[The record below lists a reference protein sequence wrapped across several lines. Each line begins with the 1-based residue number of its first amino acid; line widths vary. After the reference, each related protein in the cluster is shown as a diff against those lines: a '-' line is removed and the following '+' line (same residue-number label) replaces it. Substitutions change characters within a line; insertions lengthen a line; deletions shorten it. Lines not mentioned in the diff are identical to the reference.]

1 MPQSPNSPQS
11 ITSRPEVPVTGRQVF
26 SQPQGRPVDTYA
38 APQQDATLHGLL
50 TGLQTFNPALQEYV
64 NLENQKDATQAFKAG
79 TAQGQL
85 SDSGLIDAQTGG
97 IKVPPPSADSR
108 VDPAFND
115 TFAQGYRNAVGLKI
129 GNQVQTDILS
139 AYQEAKN
146 QDGFDPEKF
155 LHEQVAQHTAGLTDP
170 AIVDQVSKSV
180 ATTADSVRKDFA
192 QVQFQRLKETAFGNF
207 SAVADGVLDPTKSLQ
222 QMWDGVQQTLEPM
235 RGQMGMMTRPEMADM
250 LLDKINNLSSQAGG
264 RPELFDLF
272 TQFKDPHTG
281 LTLQQMNPKI
291 QSEATRLQHRAL
303 EEQNQRIEQAQQT
316 DFFKRTVADEEAASQ
331 GKQPDINDFVNRIG
345 PLNQF
350 KSASAAL
357 SEYRRIQSIAD
368 GALQTRQ
375 AMNAVGTGTAWA
387 LDKKDAQAALD
398 AIQQPAVQAL
408 IGAASSM
415 QPGDLSQHPAVQQAL
430 SAIIHSTAQSGRSD
444 LANTKLKGLIDG
456 TVNAV
461 TSQGGEPSTQFGI
474 AAALYNGLPDQI
486 RSLYFDEKATTVFD
500 IYRRDRMSGIPAA
513 DAVQNAYR
521 AISPEAM
528 KAAKEIISNPQWMQH
543 VAGTVADLTTSR
555 MQHWPVVG
563 WVASAAGYGAAVN
576 EQTVNTWAQLEL
588 QRYYQRNPNATQDQA
603 DRYITGRVRANFVYD
618 QTNRINVQVPDG
630 QASEAAKDAIESY
643 LMKARVKYGVPDHLG
658 IVSRAVGGIAS
669 SLTGTPPDPQK
680 SVGLVFDRDGN
691 YQLREFVDGNPV
703 HTLETVTFR
712 QIMEQAAGQK
722 LLSDSEKAAM
732 ASLYTKLVKDRTA
745 TTQDLVD
752 NAEVIAKASSLSQ
765 INDLMRARIDEV
777 RNGAFEAGIKNLVQF
792 PTMPTSFAG
801 LSGSRLTGQGS
812 KLQVN
817 QAGSFLG
824 SGNFSAALTAMGE
837 GLVLKATPDPNPKA
851 GNNIGY
857 GYNLNANA
865 GTIGEDFRRAGIP
878 ATSID
883 GIKNGSVQITP
894 EQAARLLEVTLPRYE
909 ARAKQAVDAVDPKLW
924 SALSMPQKATLTDVS
939 YQVGDVGQFHKAL
952 GALAR
957 KDVAGFQDALKV
969 TYLDKDGNR
978 REDVRRNNLRALMVS
993 GPIAFYNGIKEAARS
1008 SR

>member
-1 MPQSPNSPQS
+1 MPPNTQQ
-11 ITSRPEVPVTGRQVF
+11 ITQRGQGDPGQRQVTF
-26 SQPQGRPVDTYA
+26 QPQERPVDTYQ
-38 APQQDATLHGLL
+38 APAQDPTLAGLID
-50 TGLQTFNPALQEYV
+50 GLKVFNPALDHYV

-85 SDSGLIDAQTGG
+85 SDAGLIDAQTGG

-139 AYQEAKN
+139 AYQEHKN

-180 ATTADSVRKDFA
+180 ATTADSVRKDYA

-222 QMWDGVQQTLEPM
+222 QMWDGVQQALEPM

-350 KSASAAL
+350 KSAGAAL
-357 SEYRRIQSIAD
+357 GEYRRLQGLADAAQQNVQAVQS
-368 GALQTRQ
+368 
-375 AMNAVGTGTAWA
+375 VGSGTAWA

-398 AIQQPAVQAL
+398 TVQQPDVGVLMQV
-408 IGAASSM
+408 ASGKVA
-415 QPGDLSQHPAVQQAL
+415 GDPSQLPQVQQAIK
-430 SAIIHSTAQSGRSD
+430 SIVDITGRSGRSD
-444 LANTKLKGLIDG
+444 IANSKLKALIDG
-456 TVNAV
+456 TTNAV
-461 TSQGGEPSTQFGI
+461 PPKDGAPSSQFKL
-474 AAALYNGLPDQI
+474 AAALYAGMPDQI
-486 RSLYFDEKATTVFD
+486 RSLYFDEKASNVFGSYVQQRSSGVDDSQAYHSSYQTV
-500 IYRRDRMSGIPAA
+500 
-513 DAVQNAYR
+513 
-521 AISPEAM
+521 SPEAQKM
-528 KAAKEIISNPQWMQH
+528 AKEITSDPQWKTK
-543 VAGTVADLTTSR
+543 VAKEVSGLTTSWYQR
-555 MQHWPVVG
+555 IPVAG
-563 WVASAAGYGAAVN
+563 RLFGGSPQNEEATSA
-576 EQTVNTWAQLEL
+576 WARLEL
-588 QRYYQRNPNATQDQA
+588 EKYYTRNPTASSEQA
-603 DRYITGRVRANFVYD
+603 KTWIQQQVQSNFVYD
-618 QTNRINVQVPDG
+618 PINKVDLQVPPN
-630 QASEAAKDAIESY
+630 QANDQTQEAVKNY
-643 LMKARVKYGVPDHLG
+643 LEKARQQYGEDVSPGLIYGKDGKYTLAAFING
-658 IVSRAVGGIAS
+658 A
-669 SLTGTPPDPQK
+669 
-680 SVGLVFDRDGN
+680 
-691 YQLREFVDGNPV
+691 PV
-703 HTLETVTFR
+703 HKLADVTFG
-712 QIMEQAAGQK
+712 QIMQETASTK
-722 LLSDSEKAAM
+722 LLSADERSAM
-732 ASLYTKLVKDRTA
+732 AALKQKLGNG
-745 TTQDLVD
+745 TTTSQDLID
-752 NAEVIAKASSLSQ
+752 NSELLAKATNLKQLSDVTQGQ
-765 INDLMRARIDEV
+765 IEKV
-777 RNGAFEAGIKNLVQF
+777 REGAFNGALNNVFNF
-792 PTMPTSFAG
+792 PTAPASFAG
-801 LSGSRLTGQGS
+801 LAGSRLTGQGS

-894 EQAARLLEVTLPRYE
+894 EQAARLLEVTLPRYTE
-909 ARAKQAVDAVDPKLW
+909 RAKQAVESVNPGLW
-924 SALSMPQKATLTDVS
+924 MMINQAQRAALTDVA
-939 YQVGDVGQFHKAL
+939 YQVGDVGQFHKAI

-957 KDVAGFQDALKV
+957 KDIAGFNDALKV

-978 REDVRRNNLRALMVS
+978 REDIRRNNLRSLMIN
-993 GPIAFYNGIKEAARS
+993 GPVAFLQGIKEAARTS
-1008 SR
+1008 N

>member
-1 MPQSPNSPQS
+1 MPPNTSQQ
-11 ITSRPEVPVTGRQVF
+11 ITQRGQGDPGQRQVSF
-26 SQPQGRPVDTYA
+26 QPQERPVDTYQ
-38 APQQDATLHGLL
+38 APAQDATLNGLID
-50 TGLQTFNPALQEYV
+50 GLRAFNPALDHYV

-79 TAQGQL
+79 TSAGQL
-85 SDSGLIDAQTGG
+85 SDAGLIDAQTGG

-108 VDPAFND
+108 VDPAFTD

-139 AYQEAKN
+139 AYQEHKN

-291 QSEATRLQHRAL
+291 QSEVTRLQHRAL

-350 KSASAAL
+350 KSAGAAL
-357 SEYRRIQSIAD
+357 AEYRRLQSMAD
-368 GALQTRQ
+368 AAQQNVQ
-375 AMNAVGTGTAWA
+375 AVQSVGTGTAWA

-398 AIQQPAVQAL
+398 TVQQPDVNTLMQV
-408 IGAASSM
+408 ASGKVG
-415 QPGDLSQHPAVQQAL
+415 GDPSQIPQVQQAIK
-430 SAIIHSTAQSGRSD
+430 SIVDITGRSGRSD
-444 LANTKLKGLIDG
+444 IANSKLKALIDG

-461 TSQGGEPSTQFGI
+461 PPKDGAPSSQFKL
-474 AAALYNGLPDQI
+474 AAALYAGMPDQI
-486 RSLYFDEKATTVFD
+486 RSLYFDEKASNVFGSYVQQRSSGVDDSQAYHSSYQTV
-500 IYRRDRMSGIPAA
+500 
-513 DAVQNAYR
+513 
-521 AISPEAM
+521 SPEAQKM
-528 KAAKEIISNPQWMQH
+528 AKEITSDPQWKTK
-543 VAGTVADLTTSR
+543 VAKEVSGLTTSWYQR
-555 MQHWPVVG
+555 IPVIG
-563 WVASAAGYGAAVN
+563 RIFGGSPENEEATSA
-576 EQTVNTWAQLEL
+576 WARLEL
-588 QRYYQRNPNATQDQA
+588 EKYYMRNPTASSDQA
-603 DRYITGRVRANFVYD
+603 KTWIQQQVQTNFVYD
-618 QTNRINVQVPDG
+618 PINKVDLQVPPN
-630 QASEAAKDAIESY
+630 QANDQTQEAIKNY
-643 LMKARVKYGVPDHLG
+643 LEKARSQYGEDVSPGLIYGKDGKYTLAAFING
-658 IVSRAVGGIAS
+658 A
-669 SLTGTPPDPQK
+669 
-680 SVGLVFDRDGN
+680 
-691 YQLREFVDGNPV
+691 PV
-703 HTLETVTFR
+703 HKLADVTFG
-712 QIMEQAAGQK
+712 QIMQETASTK
-722 LLSDSEKAAM
+722 LLSTDERAAM
-732 ASLYTKLVKDRTA
+732 STLKQKLGNGTA
-745 TTQDLVD
+745 TSQDLID
-752 NAEVIAKASSLSQ
+752 NAALLAKATNLKQ
-765 INDLMRARIDEV
+765 ISDVTQGQIEKV
-777 RNGAFEAGIKNLVQF
+777 RGDAFSGALNNVFNF

-812 KLQVN
+812 KIQVN

-824 SGNFSAALTAMGE
+824 GGNFSAALTAMGE

-865 GTIGEDFRRAGIP
+865 GTIAEDFRRAGIP

-894 EQAARLLEVTLPRYE
+894 EQAARLLEVTLPRYTE
-909 ARAKQAVDAVDPKLW
+909 RAKQAVEAVNPGLW
-924 SALSMPQKATLTDVS
+924 MMINQAQKAALTDVA
-939 YQVGDVGQFHKAL
+939 YQVGDVGQFHKAI

-957 KDVAGFQDALKV
+957 KDIAGFNDALKV

-978 REDVRRNNLRALMVS
+978 REDVRRNNLRSLMIN
-993 GPIAFYNGIKEAARS
+993 GPVAFLQGIKEAARTS
-1008 SR
+1008 N

>member
-1 MPQSPNSPQS
+1 MPPNTSQQ
-11 ITSRPEVPVTGRQVF
+11 ITQRGQGDPGQRQVTF
-26 SQPQGRPVDTYA
+26 QPQERPVDTYQ
-38 APQQDATLHGLL
+38 APAQDAALAGLL
-50 TGLQTFNPALQEYV
+50 DGLKAFNPALDHYV

-79 TAQGQL
+79 TSAGQL
-85 SDSGLIDAQTGG
+85 SDAGLIDAQTGG

-108 VDPAFND
+108 VDPAFTD

-139 AYQEAKN
+139 AYQEHKN

-350 KSASAAL
+350 KSAGAAL
-357 SEYRRIQSIAD
+357 SEYRRLQSMAD
-368 GALQTRQ
+368 AAQQNVQ
-375 AMNAVGTGTAWA
+375 AVQSVGTGTAWA

-398 AIQQPAVQAL
+398 TVQQPDVNTLMQV
-408 IGAASSM
+408 ASGKVG
-415 QPGDLSQHPAVQQAL
+415 GDPSQIPQVQQAIK
-430 SAIIHSTAQSGRSD
+430 SIVDITGRSGRSD
-444 LANTKLKGLIDG
+444 IANSKLKALIDG

-461 TSQGGEPSTQFGI
+461 PPKDGAPSSQFKL
-474 AAALYNGLPDQI
+474 AAALYAGMPDQI
-486 RSLYFDEKATTVFD
+486 RSLYFDEKASNVFGSYVQQRSSGVDDSQAYHSSYQTV
-500 IYRRDRMSGIPAA
+500 
-513 DAVQNAYR
+513 
-521 AISPEAM
+521 SPEAQKM
-528 KAAKEIISNPQWMQH
+528 AKEITSDPQWKTK
-543 VAGTVADLTTSR
+543 VAKEVSGLTTSWYQR
-555 MQHWPVVG
+555 IPVIG
-563 WVASAAGYGAAVN
+563 RIFGGSPENEEATSA
-576 EQTVNTWAQLEL
+576 WARLEL
-588 QRYYQRNPNATQDQA
+588 EKYYMRNPTASSDQA
-603 DRYITGRVRANFVYD
+603 KTWIQQQVQTNFVYD
-618 QTNRINVQVPDG
+618 PINKVDLQVPPN
-630 QASEAAKDAIESY
+630 QANDQTQEAIKNY
-643 LMKARVKYGVPDHLG
+643 LEKARSQYGEDVSPGLIYGKDGKYTLAAFING
-658 IVSRAVGGIAS
+658 A
-669 SLTGTPPDPQK
+669 
-680 SVGLVFDRDGN
+680 
-691 YQLREFVDGNPV
+691 PV
-703 HTLETVTFR
+703 HKLADVTFS
-712 QIMEQAAGQK
+712 QLMQETASTK
-722 LLSDSEKAAM
+722 LLSTDERAAM
-732 ASLYTKLVKDRTA
+732 SALKQKLGNGTA
-745 TTQDLVD
+745 TSQDLID
-752 NAEVIAKASSLSQ
+752 SAELLAKATNLKQ
-765 INDLMRARIDEV
+765 ISDVTRGQIEKV
-777 RNGAFEAGIKNLVQF
+777 RGDAFSGALNNVFNF

-878 ATSID
+878 TTSID

-894 EQAARLLEVTLPRYE
+894 EQAARLLEVTLPRYAE
-909 ARAKQAVDAVDPKLW
+909 RAKQAVEAVNPGLW
-924 SALSMPQKATLTDVS
+924 MMINQAQKAALTDVA
-939 YQVGDVGQFHKAL
+939 YQVGDVGQFHRAI

-957 KDVAGFQDALKV
+957 KDIAGFNDALKV

-978 REDVRRNNLRALMVS
+978 REDVRRNNLRSLMIN
-993 GPIAFYNGIKEAARS
+993 GPVAFLQGIKEAARTS
-1008 SR
+1008 N

>member
-11 ITSRPEVPVTGRQVF
+11 ITSRPEVSVTGRQVF
-26 SQPQGRPVDTYA
+26 SQPQERPVDTYQ
-38 APQQDATLHGLL
+38 APAQDATLNGLID
-50 TGLQTFNPALQEYV
+50 GLKAFNPALEHYV

-79 TAQGQL
+79 TAVGQL
-85 SDSGLIDAQTGG
+85 SDAGLIDAQTGG
-97 IKVPPPSADSR
+97 IKVPPPSADYR
-108 VDPAFND
+108 VDRAFTD

-139 AYQEAKN
+139 AYQQSKN

-155 LHEQVAQHTAGLTDP
+155 LHEQVARHTAGLTDP

-180 ATTADSVRKDFA
+180 ATTADSVRKDYA

-357 SEYRRIQSIAD
+357 GEYRRLQGLAD
-368 GALQTRQ
+368 GALQNRQ
-375 AMNAVGTGTAWA
+375 AMYAVSTGTAWA
-387 LDKKDAQAALD
+387 LDKKDAQAAMD
-398 AIQQPAVQAL
+398 ALQEPAVQAL
-408 IGAASSM
+408 TGAGSSM
-415 QPGDLSQHPAVQQAL
+415 QAGDFSHHPVVQQAL
-430 SAIIHSTAQSGRSD
+430 SAIIHSTSQSGRSD
-444 LANTKLKGLIDG
+444 LANSKLKGLIDG
-456 TVNAV
+456 TVNAEPPR
-461 TSQGGEPSTQFGI
+461 GGEPSAQFNI
-474 AAALYNGLPDQI
+474 AAALYGGLPDQI
-486 RSLYFDEKATTVFD
+486 RSLYFDEKAATVFD
-500 IYRRDRMSGIPAA
+500 SYQRDRMSRISPA
-513 DAVQNAYR
+513 DAMQNAYR
-521 AISPEAM
+521 AISPEAI
-528 KAAKEIISNPQWMQH
+528 KAAKEITSDQQWKQRVASTVSN
-543 VAGTVADLTTSR
+543 LTTSR
-555 MQHWPVVG
+555 LQHWPIVG
-563 WVASAAGYGAAVN
+563 WIASAAGYGAAVN
-576 EQTVNTWAQLEL
+576 EQAVDTWAQLEL

-603 DRYITGRVRANFVYD
+603 DQYITGRVRSNFVYD

-630 QASEAAKDAIESY
+630 QASDAAKDAINSY
-643 LMKARVKYGVPDHLG
+643 LEAARKRYNVPDEQG
-658 IVSRAVGGIAS
+658 VVSRTV
-669 SLTGTPPDPQK
+669 TGLMGLPPDDHT
-680 SVGLVFDRDGN
+680 SVGLIYSKDSN
-691 YQLREFVDGNPV
+691 YQLAWFVNGAPI
-703 HTLETVTFR
+703 HKLEDVTFG
-712 QIMEQAAGQK
+712 QIMAQAASQK
-722 LLSDSEKAAM
+722 LLSIDERAAM
-732 ASLYTKLVKDRTA
+732 SALKQKLGNGTA

-752 NAEVIAKASSLSQ
+752 HAEVLAKAMNLKQ
-765 INDLMRARIDEV
+765 ISDVTRAQIDKV
-777 RNGAFEAGIKNLVQF
+777 RDGAFEAGVKNLVQF
-792 PTMPTSFAG
+792 PTAPASFAG
-801 LSGSRLTGQGS
+801 LAGSRLTGQGS
-812 KLQVN
+812 KLQVD
-817 QAGSFLG
+817 QAGSFMASG
-824 SGNFSAALTAMGE
+824 SFSAALTAMGE

-865 GTIGEDFRRAGIP
+865 GTIAEDFRRAGIP

-883 GIKNGSVQITP
+883 GIKAGTVQITP
-894 EQAARLLEVTLPRYE
+894 EQAARLLEVSLPRYE
-909 ARAKQAVDAVDPKLW
+909 ARAKQAVDAVDPNLW
-924 SALSMPQKATLTDVS
+924 SALSMPQKAALTDVS

>member
-1 MPQSPNSPQS
+1 MPQSPNSPLS

-26 SQPQGRPVDTYA
+26 SQPQERPVDTYA
-38 APQQDATLHGLL
+38 APQQDSTLHGLL

-79 TAQGQL
+79 TSAGQL
-85 SDSGLIDAQTGG
+85 SDAGLIDAQTGG

-139 AYQEAKN
+139 AYQEHKN

-180 ATTADSVRKDFA
+180 ATTADSVRKDYA

-207 SAVADGVLDPTKSLQ
+207 SAVADGVLDPTKNPQ

-357 SEYRRIQSIAD
+357 GEYRRLQNMAD
-368 GALQTRQ
+368 SALQNRQ
-375 AMNAVGTGTAWA
+375 AMYAVSTGTAWA

-398 AIQQPAVQAL
+398 ALQEPAVQAL
-408 IGAASSM
+408 TGAASSM
-415 QPGDLSQHPAVQQAL
+415 QAGDFSHHPVVQQAL
-430 SAIIHSTAQSGRSD
+430 SAIIHSTSQSGRSD
-444 LANTKLKGLIDG
+444 LANSKLKGLIDG
-456 TVNAV
+456 TVNAEPPR
-461 TSQGGEPSTQFGI
+461 GGEPSAQFNI
-474 AAALYNGLPDQI
+474 AAALYGGLPDQI
-486 RSLYFDEKATTVFD
+486 RSLYFDEKAATVFD
-500 IYRRDRMSGIPAA
+500 SYYRDRSTGISPA
-513 DAVQNAYR
+513 DAMQSAYR
-521 AISPEAM
+521 AISPEAI
-528 KAAKEIISNPQWMQH
+528 KAAREITGDPQWKQR
-543 VAGTVADLTTSR
+543 VASTVSNLTTSR
-555 MQHWPVVG
+555 LQHWPIVG
-563 WVASAAGYGAAVN
+563 WIASAAGYGAAVN
-576 EQTVNTWAQLEL
+576 EQAVDTWAQLEL

-603 DRYITGRVRANFVYD
+603 DQYITGRVRSNFVYD

-630 QASEAAKDAIESY
+630 QASDASKDAINSY
-643 LMKARVKYGVPDHLG
+643 LEAARKKYGVPDEQGFVSRKVTGLLG
-658 IVSRAVGGIAS
+658 I
-669 SLTGTPPDPQK
+669 PPDAYQ
-680 SVGLVFDRDGN
+680 SVGLIYSKDGN
-691 YQLREFVDGNPV
+691 YQLAAFTNGAPV
-703 HTLETVTFR
+703 HKLEDVTFG
-712 QIMEQAAGQK
+712 QIMAQAASQK
-722 LLSDSEKAAM
+722 LLTNDERAAM
-732 ASLYTKLVKDRTA
+732 STLYTKLVRDRTA

-752 NAEVIAKASSLSQ
+752 NAEVLAKATNLKQ
-765 INDLMRARIDEV
+765 INDLMRERISAV
-777 RNGAFEAGIKNLVQF
+777 REGAFEAGIKNLVQF
-792 PTMPTSFAG
+792 PTSPASFAG
-801 LSGSRLTGQGS
+801 LAGSRLTGQGS
-812 KLQVN
+812 KIQVD
-817 QAGSFLG
+817 QASSFMASGSL
-824 SGNFSAALTAMGE
+824 SAALTAMGE
-837 GLVLKATPDPNPKA
+837 GLVLKATPDPNPRA

-865 GTIGEDFRRAGIP
+865 GTIADDFRRANIP
-878 ATSID
+878 ATSIE
-883 GIKNGSVQITP
+883 GIKAGTVQITP
-894 EQAARLLEVTLPRYE
+894 EQAARLLEVSLPRYE
-909 ARAKQAVDAVDPKLW
+909 ARAKQAVDAVDPNLW
-924 SALSMPQKATLTDVS
+924 PALSMPQKAALTDVS

>member
-1 MPQSPNSPQS
+1 M
-11 ITSRPEVPVTGRQVF
+11 
-26 SQPQGRPVDTYA
+26 DTYQ
-38 APQQDATLHGLL
+38 APAQDATLNGLID
-50 TGLQTFNPALQEYV
+50 GLKAFNPALEHYV

-79 TAQGQL
+79 TAVGQL
-85 SDSGLIDAQTGG
+85 SDAGLIDAQTGG
-97 IKVPPPSADSR
+97 IKVPPPSADYR
-108 VDPAFND
+108 VDRAFTD

-139 AYQEAKN
+139 AYQQSKN

-155 LHEQVAQHTAGLTDP
+155 LHEQVARHTAGLTDP

-180 ATTADSVRKDFA
+180 ATTADSVRKDYA

-357 SEYRRIQSIAD
+357 GEYRRLQGLAD
-368 GALQTRQ
+368 GALQNRQ
-375 AMNAVGTGTAWA
+375 AMYAVSTGTAWA
-387 LDKKDAQAALD
+387 LDKKDAQAAMD
-398 AIQQPAVQAL
+398 ALQEPAVQAL
-408 IGAASSM
+408 TGAGSSM
-415 QPGDLSQHPAVQQAL
+415 QAGDFSHHPVVQQAL
-430 SAIIHSTAQSGRSD
+430 SAIIHSTSQSGRSD
-444 LANTKLKGLIDG
+444 LANSKLKGLIDG
-456 TVNAV
+456 TVNAEPPR
-461 TSQGGEPSTQFGI
+461 GGEPSAQFNI
-474 AAALYNGLPDQI
+474 AAALYGGLPDQI
-486 RSLYFDEKATTVFD
+486 RSLYFDEKAATVFD
-500 IYRRDRMSGIPAA
+500 SYQRDRMSRISPA
-513 DAVQNAYR
+513 DAMQNAYR
-521 AISPEAM
+521 AISPEAI
-528 KAAKEIISNPQWMQH
+528 KAAKEITSDQQWKQRVASTVSN
-543 VAGTVADLTTSR
+543 LTTSR
-555 MQHWPVVG
+555 LQHWPIVG
-563 WVASAAGYGAAVN
+563 WIASAAGYGAAVN
-576 EQTVNTWAQLEL
+576 EQAVDTWAQLEL

-603 DRYITGRVRANFVYD
+603 DQYITGRVRSNFVYD

-630 QASEAAKDAIESY
+630 QASDAAKDAINSY
-643 LMKARVKYGVPDHLG
+643 LEAARKRYNVPDEQG
-658 IVSRAVGGIAS
+658 VVSRTV
-669 SLTGTPPDPQK
+669 TGLMGLPPDDHT
-680 SVGLVFDRDGN
+680 SVGLIYSKDSN
-691 YQLREFVDGNPV
+691 YQLAWFVNGAPI
-703 HTLETVTFR
+703 HKLEDVTFG
-712 QIMEQAAGQK
+712 QIMAQAASQK
-722 LLSDSEKAAM
+722 LLSIDERAAM
-732 ASLYTKLVKDRTA
+732 SALKQKLGNGTA

-752 NAEVIAKASSLSQ
+752 HAEVLAKAMNLKQ
-765 INDLMRARIDEV
+765 ISDVTRAQIDKV
-777 RNGAFEAGIKNLVQF
+777 RDGAFEAGVKNLVQF
-792 PTMPTSFAG
+792 PTAPASFAG
-801 LSGSRLTGQGS
+801 LAGSRLTGQGS
-812 KLQVN
+812 KLQVD
-817 QAGSFLG
+817 QAGSFMASG
-824 SGNFSAALTAMGE
+824 SFSAALTAMGE

-865 GTIGEDFRRAGIP
+865 GTIAEDFRRAGIP

-883 GIKNGSVQITP
+883 GIKAGTVQITP
-894 EQAARLLEVTLPRYE
+894 EQAARLLEVSLPRYE
-909 ARAKQAVDAVDPKLW
+909 ARAKQAVDAVDPNLW
-924 SALSMPQKATLTDVS
+924 SALSMPQKAALTDVS

>member
-1 MPQSPNSPQS
+1 MPPNTSQQ
-11 ITSRPEVPVTGRQVF
+11 ITQRGQGDPGQRQVSF
-26 SQPQGRPVDTYA
+26 QPQERPVDTYQ
-38 APQQDATLHGLL
+38 APAQDATLNGLID
-50 TGLQTFNPALQEYV
+50 GLRSFNPALDHYV

-79 TAQGQL
+79 TSAGQL
-85 SDSGLIDAQTGG
+85 SDAGLIDAQTGG
-97 IKVPPPSADSR
+97 IKVPPPSDDSR
-108 VDPAFND
+108 VDPAFTD

-139 AYQEAKN
+139 AYQEHKN

-180 ATTADSVRKDFA
+180 ATTADSVRKDYA

-357 SEYRRIQSIAD
+357 GEYRRLQSMAD
-368 GALQTRQ
+368 AAQQNVQ
-375 AMNAVGTGTAWA
+375 AVQSVGTGTAWA

-398 AIQQPAVQAL
+398 TVQQPDVNTLMQV
-408 IGAASSM
+408 ASGKVG
-415 QPGDLSQHPAVQQAL
+415 GDPSQIPQVQQAIK
-430 SAIIHSTAQSGRSD
+430 SIVDITGRSGRSD
-444 LANTKLKGLIDG
+444 IANSKLKALIDG

-461 TSQGGEPSTQFGI
+461 PPKDGTPSSQFKL
-474 AAALYNGLPDQI
+474 AAALYAGMPDQI
-486 RSLYFDEKATTVFD
+486 RSLYFDEKASNVFGSYVQQRSSGVDDSQAYHSSYQTV
-500 IYRRDRMSGIPAA
+500 
-513 DAVQNAYR
+513 
-521 AISPEAM
+521 SPEAQKM
-528 KAAKEIISNPQWMQH
+528 AKEITSDPQWKTK
-543 VAGTVADLTTSR
+543 VAKEVSGLTTSWYQR
-555 MQHWPVVG
+555 IPVIG
-563 WVASAAGYGAAVN
+563 RIFGGSPENEEATSA
-576 EQTVNTWAQLEL
+576 WARLEL
-588 QRYYQRNPNATQDQA
+588 EKYYMRNPTASSDQA
-603 DRYITGRVRANFVYD
+603 KTWIQQQVQTNFVYD
-618 QTNRINVQVPDG
+618 PINKVDLQVPPN
-630 QASEAAKDAIESY
+630 QANDQTQEAIKNY
-643 LMKARVKYGVPDHLG
+643 LDKARSQYGEDVSPGLIYGKDGKYTLAAFING
-658 IVSRAVGGIAS
+658 A
-669 SLTGTPPDPQK
+669 
-680 SVGLVFDRDGN
+680 
-691 YQLREFVDGNPV
+691 PV
-703 HTLETVTFR
+703 HKLADVTFS
-712 QIMEQAAGQK
+712 QIMQETASTK
-722 LLSDSEKAAM
+722 LLSTDERAAM
-732 ASLYTKLVKDRTA
+732 STLKQKLGNGTA
-745 TTQDLVD
+745 TSQDLID
-752 NAEVIAKASSLSQ
+752 NAELLAKATNLKQLSDVTQGQ
-765 INDLMRARIDEV
+765 IEKV
-777 RNGAFEAGIKNLVQF
+777 RGDAFSGALNNVFNF

-812 KLQVN
+812 KIQVN

-824 SGNFSAALTAMGE
+824 GGNFSAALTAMGE

-865 GTIGEDFRRAGIP
+865 GTIAEDFRRAGIP
-878 ATSID
+878 ATSIA

-894 EQAARLLEVTLPRYE
+894 EQAARLLEVTLPRYTD
-909 ARAKQAVDAVDPKLW
+909 RAKQAVEAVNPGLW
-924 SALSMPQKATLTDVS
+924 MMINQAQKAALTDVA
-939 YQVGDVGQFHKAL
+939 YQVGDVGQFHKAI

-957 KDVAGFQDALKV
+957 KDIAGFNDALKV

-978 REDVRRNNLRALMVS
+978 REDVRRNNLRSLMIN
-993 GPIAFYNGIKEAARS
+993 GPVAFLQGIKEAARTS
-1008 SR
+1008 N

>member
-1 MPQSPNSPQS
+1 MPQSPNSPLS
-11 ITSRPEVPVTGRQVF
+11 ITSRPDVPVTGRQVF
-26 SQPQGRPVDTYA
+26 AQPQERPVDTYA
-38 APQQDATLHGLL
+38 APQQDSTLHGLL
-50 TGLQTFNPALQEYV
+50 TGLQAFNPALQEYV

-79 TAQGQL
+79 TSAGQL
-85 SDSGLIDAQTGG
+85 SDAGLIDAQTGG

-155 LHEQVAQHTAGLTDP
+155 LHEQVSQHTAGLTDP

-357 SEYRRIQSIAD
+357 GEYRRLQSMAD
-368 GALQTRQ
+368 SALQNRQ
-375 AMNAVGTGTAWA
+375 AMYAVSTGTAWA

-398 AIQQPAVQAL
+398 AVQEPAVQAL
-408 IGAASSM
+408 TGAASSM
-415 QPGDLSQHPAVQQAL
+415 QAGDFSRNPVVQQAL
-430 SAIIHSTAQSGRSD
+430 SAIIHSTSQSGRSD
-444 LANTKLKGLIDG
+444 LANSKLKGLIDG
-456 TVNAV
+456 TVNAEPPR
-461 TSQGGEPSTQFGI
+461 GGEPSAQFNI
-474 AAALYNGLPDQI
+474 AAALYGGLPDQI
-486 RSLYFDEKATTVFD
+486 RSLYFDEKAATVFD
-500 IYRRDRMSGIPAA
+500 SYYRDRSTGISPA
-513 DAVQNAYR
+513 DAMQSAYR
-521 AISPEAM
+521 AISPEAV
-528 KAAKEIISNPQWMQH
+528 KAAKEITSDQQWKQRVASTVSN
-543 VAGTVADLTTSR
+543 LTTSR
-555 MQHWPVVG
+555 LQHWPIVG
-563 WVASAAGYGAAVN
+563 WIASAAGYGAAVN
-576 EQTVNTWAQLEL
+576 EQAVDTWAQLEL

-603 DRYITGRVRANFVYD
+603 DQYITGRVRSNFVYD

-630 QASEAAKDAIESY
+630 QASDAAKDAINSY
-643 LMKARVKYGVPDHLG
+643 LEKAREKYGVPDEQGFVSRKVTGLLG
-658 IVSRAVGGIAS
+658 I
-669 SLTGTPPDPQK
+669 PPDAHE
-680 SVGLVFDRDGN
+680 SVGLVYSKDSN
-691 YQLREFVDGNPV
+691 YQLVRFVNGAPV
-703 HTLETVTFR
+703 HKLEDVTFG
-712 QIMEQAAGQK
+712 QIMAQAASQK
-722 LLSDSEKAAM
+722 LLSNDERAAM
-732 ASLYTKLVKDRTA
+732 STLYTKLVKDRTA

-752 NAEVIAKASSLSQ
+752 NAEVLAKATNLKQ
-765 INDLMRARIDEV
+765 INDLMRERINAV
-777 RNGAFEAGIKNLVQF
+777 REGAFEAGIKNLVQF
-792 PTMPTSFAG
+792 PVSQASFAG

-812 KLQVN
+812 KIQVN

-824 SGNFSAALTAMGE
+824 GGNFSAALTAMGE

-865 GTIGEDFRRAGIP
+865 GTIAEDFRRAGIP

-894 EQAARLLEVTLPRYE
+894 EQAARLLEVSLPRYE
-909 ARAKQAVDAVDPKLW
+909 ARAKQAVDAVDPNLW
-924 SALSMPQKATLTDVS
+924 SALSMPQKAALTDVS

-957 KDVAGFQDALKV
+957 KDIAGFNDALNV

-993 GPIAFYNGIKEAARS
+993 GPVAFYNGIKEAARS

>member
-1 MPQSPNSPQS
+1 MPPNTTQQIIQRGQGDPGQ
-11 ITSRPEVPVTGRQVF
+11 RQVSF
-26 SQPQGRPVDTYA
+26 QPQERPVDTYQ
-38 APQQDATLHGLL
+38 APAQDSTLSGLL
-50 TGLQTFNPALQEYV
+50 EGLKSFNPALDHYV

-79 TAQGQL
+79 TSAGQL
-85 SDSGLIDAQTGG
+85 SDAGLIDAQTGG

-115 TFAQGYRNAVGLKI
+115 TFSQGYRNAVGLKI

-139 AYQEAKN
+139 AYQEHKN

-192 QVQFQRLKETAFGNF
+192 QVQFQRLKETAVGNF
-207 SAVADGVLDPTKSLQ
+207 SAVADGVLDPTKNLQ

-357 SEYRRIQSIAD
+357 GEYRRLQGMADAAQQNVQAVQS
-368 GALQTRQ
+368 
-375 AMNAVGTGTAWA
+375 VGSGTAWA

-398 AIQQPAVQAL
+398 TVQQPDVNTLMQV
-408 IGAASSM
+408 ASGKVG
-415 QPGDLSQHPAVQQAL
+415 GDPSQIPQVQQAIK
-430 SAIIHSTAQSGRSD
+430 SIVDITGRSGRSD
-444 LANTKLKGLIDG
+444 IANSKLKALIDG

-461 TSQGGEPSTQFGI
+461 PPKDGTPSSQFKL
-474 AAALYNGLPDQI
+474 AAALYAGMPDQI
-486 RSLYFDEKATTVFD
+486 RSLYFDEKASNVFGSYVQQRSSGVDDSQAYHSSYQTV
-500 IYRRDRMSGIPAA
+500 
-513 DAVQNAYR
+513 
-521 AISPEAM
+521 SPEAQKM
-528 KAAKEIISNPQWMQH
+528 AKEITSDPQWKTK
-543 VAGTVADLTTSR
+543 VAKEVSGLTTSWYQR
-555 MQHWPVVG
+555 IPVIG
-563 WVASAAGYGAAVN
+563 RIFGGSPENEEATSA
-576 EQTVNTWAQLEL
+576 WARLEL
-588 QRYYQRNPNATQDQA
+588 EKYYMRNPTASSDQA
-603 DRYITGRVRANFVYD
+603 KTWIQQQVQSNFVYD
-618 QTNRINVQVPDG
+618 PINKVDLQVPPN
-630 QASEAAKDAIESY
+630 QANDQTQEAIKNY
-643 LMKARVKYGVPDHLG
+643 LDKARSQYGEDVSPGLIYGKDGKYTLAAFING
-658 IVSRAVGGIAS
+658 A
-669 SLTGTPPDPQK
+669 
-680 SVGLVFDRDGN
+680 
-691 YQLREFVDGNPV
+691 PV
-703 HTLETVTFR
+703 HKLADVTFG
-712 QIMEQAAGQK
+712 QIMQETAATK
-722 LLSDSEKAAM
+722 LLSTDERAAM
-732 ASLYTKLVKDRTA
+732 STLKQKLGNGTA
-745 TTQDLVD
+745 TSQDLID
-752 NAEVIAKASSLSQ
+752 NAELLAKATNLKQLSDVTQGQ
-765 INDLMRARIDEV
+765 IEKV
-777 RNGAFEAGIKNLVQF
+777 RGDAFSGALNNVFNF

-824 SGNFSAALTAMGE
+824 GGNFSAALTAMGE

-865 GTIGEDFRRAGIP
+865 GTIAEDFRRAGIP

-894 EQAARLLEVTLPRYE
+894 EQAARLLEVTLPRYTD
-909 ARAKQAVDAVDPKLW
+909 RAKQAVEAVNPGLW
-924 SALSMPQKATLTDVS
+924 MMISQAQKAALTDVA
-939 YQVGDVGQFHKAL
+939 YQVGDVGQFHKAI

-957 KDVAGFQDALKV
+957 KDIAGFNDALKV

-978 REDVRRNNLRALMVS
+978 REDVRRNNLRSLMIN
-993 GPIAFYNGIKEAARS
+993 GPVAFLQGIKEAARTS
-1008 SR
+1008 N

>member
-1 MPQSPNSPQS
+1 M
-11 ITSRPEVPVTGRQVF
+11 F
-26 SQPQGRPVDTYA
+26 SQPQERPVDTYQ
-38 APQQDATLHGLL
+38 APAQDATLNGLID
-50 TGLQTFNPALQEYV
+50 GLKAFNPALEHYV

-79 TAQGQL
+79 TAVGQL
-85 SDSGLIDAQTGG
+85 SDAGLIDAQTGG
-97 IKVPPPSADSR
+97 IKVPPPSADYR
-108 VDPAFND
+108 VDRAFTD

-139 AYQEAKN
+139 AYQQSKN

-155 LHEQVAQHTAGLTDP
+155 LHEQVARHTAGLTDP

-180 ATTADSVRKDFA
+180 ATTADSVRKDYA

-357 SEYRRIQSIAD
+357 GEYRRLQGLAD
-368 GALQTRQ
+368 GALQNRQ
-375 AMNAVGTGTAWA
+375 AMYAVSTGTAWA
-387 LDKKDAQAALD
+387 LDKKDAQAAMD
-398 AIQQPAVQAL
+398 ALQEPAVQAL
-408 IGAASSM
+408 TGAGSSM
-415 QPGDLSQHPAVQQAL
+415 QAGDFSHHPVVQQAL
-430 SAIIHSTAQSGRSD
+430 SAIIHSTSQSGRSD
-444 LANTKLKGLIDG
+444 LANSKLKGLIDG
-456 TVNAV
+456 TVNAEPPR
-461 TSQGGEPSTQFGI
+461 GGEPSAQFNI
-474 AAALYNGLPDQI
+474 AAALYGGLPDQI
-486 RSLYFDEKATTVFD
+486 RSLYFDEKAATVFD
-500 IYRRDRMSGIPAA
+500 SYQRDRMSRISPA
-513 DAVQNAYR
+513 DAMQNAYR
-521 AISPEAM
+521 AISPEAI
-528 KAAKEIISNPQWMQH
+528 KAAKEITSDQQWKQRVASTVSN
-543 VAGTVADLTTSR
+543 LTTSR
-555 MQHWPVVG
+555 LQHWPIVG
-563 WVASAAGYGAAVN
+563 WIASAAGYGAAVN
-576 EQTVNTWAQLEL
+576 EQAVDTWAQLEL

-603 DRYITGRVRANFVYD
+603 DQYITGRVRSNFVYD

-630 QASEAAKDAIESY
+630 QASDAAKDAINSY
-643 LMKARVKYGVPDHLG
+643 LEAARKRYNVPDEQG
-658 IVSRAVGGIAS
+658 VVSRTV
-669 SLTGTPPDPQK
+669 TGLMGLPPDDHT
-680 SVGLVFDRDGN
+680 SVGLIYSKDSN
-691 YQLREFVDGNPV
+691 YQLAWFVNGAPI
-703 HTLETVTFR
+703 HKLEDVTFG
-712 QIMEQAAGQK
+712 QIMAQAASQK
-722 LLSDSEKAAM
+722 LLSIDERAAM
-732 ASLYTKLVKDRTA
+732 SALKQKLGNGTA

-752 NAEVIAKASSLSQ
+752 HAEVLAKAMNLKQ
-765 INDLMRARIDEV
+765 ISDVTRAQIDKV
-777 RNGAFEAGIKNLVQF
+777 RDGAFEAGVKNLVQF
-792 PTMPTSFAG
+792 PTAPASFAG
-801 LSGSRLTGQGS
+801 LAGSRLTGQGS
-812 KLQVN
+812 KLQVD
-817 QAGSFLG
+817 QAGSFMASG
-824 SGNFSAALTAMGE
+824 SFSAALTAMGE

-865 GTIGEDFRRAGIP
+865 GTIAEDFRRAGIP

-883 GIKNGSVQITP
+883 GIKAGTVQITP
-894 EQAARLLEVTLPRYE
+894 EQAARLLEVSLPRYE
-909 ARAKQAVDAVDPKLW
+909 ARAKQAVDAVDPNLW
-924 SALSMPQKATLTDVS
+924 SALSMPQKAALTDVS

>member
-1 MPQSPNSPQS
+1 MPQSPTSPLS
-11 ITSRPEVPVTGRQVF
+11 ITSRPEAPVTGRQVF
-26 SQPQGRPVDTYA
+26 SQPQERPVDTYA
-38 APQQDATLHGLL
+38 APQQDSTLHGLL

-79 TAQGQL
+79 TSAGQL
-85 SDSGLIDAQTGG
+85 SDAGLIDAQTGG

-180 ATTADSVRKDFA
+180 ATTADSVRKDYA

-357 SEYRRIQSIAD
+357 GEYRRLQGLAD
-368 GALQTRQ
+368 AAQQNVQ
-375 AMNAVGTGTAWA
+375 AMYAVSSGTAWA
-387 LDKKDAQAALD
+387 LGKKEAQTALD
-398 AIQQPAVQAL
+398 AIQEPAVQAML
-408 IGAASSM
+408 GAASGM
-415 QPGDLSQHPAVQQAL
+415 QSGDYSRHPTVQQAVA
-430 SAIIHSTAQSGRSD
+430 AIVQSTAQSGRSD

-456 TVNAV
+456 AVNAV
-461 TSQGGEPSTQFGI
+461 PAKDGQPSSQFRL
-474 AAALYNGLPDQI
+474 AAMLYKNLPDQI
-486 RSLYFDEKATTVFD
+486 QALYFDEKSSDLFRSYTKQLDT
-500 IYRRDRMSGIPAA
+500 GISDGIAYET
-513 DAVQNAYR
+513 AYR
-521 AISPEAM
+521 AISPEAQ
-528 KAAKEIISNPQWMQH
+528 KLAQKLTSDPEWQAKVTKEVS
-543 VAGTVADLTTSR
+543 GLTTNWYQR
-555 MQHWPVVG
+555 IPVVG
-563 WVASAAGYGAAVN
+563 RMFGGSPQNEGA
-576 EQTVNTWAQLEL
+576 TSTWAQLEL
-588 QRYYQRNPNATQDQA
+588 RDYYLRNPNATPDQA
-603 DRYITGRVRANFVYD
+603 KAWIQQQVQSNFVYD
-618 QTNRINVQVPDG
+618 PVNKIDVQVPPNR
-630 QASEAAKDAIESY
+630 ASEQTQEAIQNY
-643 LMKARVKYGVPDHLG
+643 LEKARAKYGEE
-658 IVSRAVGGIAS
+658 VSPGLAYSKNGQYL
-669 SLTGTPPDPQK
+669 LTA
-680 SVGLVFDRDGN
+680 FIN
-691 YQLREFVDGNPV
+691 GNPV
-703 HTLETVTFR
+703 HGLEHVTFD
-712 QIMEQAAGQK
+712 QIMQETAATKLLSREEQAA
-722 LLSDSEKAAM
+722 M
-732 ASLYTKLVKDRTA
+732 ATLYTKLVRDHTA
-745 TTQDLVD
+745 TTQDLID
-752 NAEVIAKASSLSQ
+752 NAGVLAKAHNLNQ
-765 INDLMRARIDEV
+765 INDLMRGQIAKV
-777 RNGAFEAGIKNLVQF
+777 REGAFNGALNNVFNF
-792 PTMPTSFAG
+792 PMMPTSFAG

-812 KLQVN
+812 KLQVA
-817 QAGSFLG
+817 QAEDFI
-824 SGNFSAALTAMGE
+824 SGVNSVNAINPFDSTGLAASLTAMGE

-865 GTIGEDFRRAGIP
+865 GTIAEDFRRAGIP

-894 EQAARLLEVTLPRYE
+894 EQAARLLEVTLPRYTE
-909 ARAKQAVDAVDPKLW
+909 RAKQAVEAVNPGLW
-924 SALSMPQKATLTDVS
+924 MMINQAQKAALTDVA
-939 YQVGDVGQFHKAL
+939 YQVGDVGQFHKAI

-957 KDVAGFQDALKV
+957 KDIAGFNDALKV

-978 REDVRRNNLRALMVS
+978 REDVRRNNLRSLMINGVS
-993 GPIAFYNGIKEAARS
+993 AWKQGLAEAKRTAK
-1008 SR
+1008 

>member
-11 ITSRPEVPVTGRQVF
+11 ITSRPEVPVTGRQAF
-26 SQPQGRPVDTYA
+26 SQPQERPVDTYA
-38 APQQDATLHGLL
+38 APQQDATLHGLI

-79 TAQGQL
+79 TSAGQL
-85 SDSGLIDAQTGG
+85 SDAGLIDAQTGG

-139 AYQEAKN
+139 AYQEHKN

-357 SEYRRIQSIAD
+357 GEYRRLQSMAD
-368 GALQTRQ
+368 AAQQNVQ
-375 AMNAVGTGTAWA
+375 AVQSVGSGTAWA

-398 AIQQPAVQAL
+398 TVQQPDVNTLMQV
-408 IGAASSM
+408 ASGKVG
-415 QPGDLSQHPAVQQAL
+415 GDPSQIPQVQQAIK
-430 SAIIHSTAQSGRSD
+430 SIVDITGRSGRSD
-444 LANTKLKGLIDG
+444 IANSKLKALIDG

-461 TSQGGEPSTQFGI
+461 PPKDGTPSSQFKL
-474 AAALYNGLPDQI
+474 AAALYAGMPDQI
-486 RSLYFDEKATTVFD
+486 RSLYFDEKASNVFGSYVQQRSSGVDDSQAYHSSYQTV
-500 IYRRDRMSGIPAA
+500 
-513 DAVQNAYR
+513 
-521 AISPEAM
+521 SPEAQKM
-528 KAAKEIISNPQWMQH
+528 AKEITSDPQWKAK
-543 VAGTVADLTTSR
+543 VAKEVSGLTT
-555 MQHWPVVG
+555 G
-563 WVASAAGYGAAVN
+563 
-576 EQTVNTWAQLEL
+576 LL
-588 QRYYQRNPNATQDQA
+588 QRLWIVGRLFGGEPQNEEATSAWARLQLHDYYMRNPTASSDQA
-603 DRYITGRVRANFVYD
+603 KTWIQQQVQTNFVYD
-618 QTNRINVQVPDG
+618 PVNKVDLQVPPN
-630 QASEAAKDAIESY
+630 QANDQTQEAVTAFLE
-643 LMKARVKYGVPDHLG
+643 KARDKYGED
-658 IVSRAVGGIAS
+658 VS
-669 SLTGTPPDPQK
+669 P
-680 SVGLVFDRDGN
+680 GLIYGKDGKYALSAFIN
-691 YQLREFVDGNPV
+691 GAPV
-703 HTLETVTFR
+703 HKLEDVTFD
-712 QIMEQAAGQK
+712 QIIKQHSYSK
-722 LLSDSEKAAM
+722 LLSPDERGAM
-732 ASLYTKLVKDRTA
+732 AALKQKLGNGTA
-745 TTQDLVD
+745 TSQDLID
-752 NAEVIAKASSLSQ
+752 NSELLAKATNLNQ
-765 INDLMRARIDEV
+765 ISDVTRGQIMKV
-777 RNGAFEAGIKNLVQF
+777 RDGAFTGALGNVFNF

-812 KLQVN
+812 KMQIK
-817 QAGSFLG
+817 QADQFLG
-824 SGNFSAALTAMGE
+824 SANWSASLIAMGE

-894 EQAARLLEVTLPRYE
+894 EQAARLLEVSVPRYE
-909 ARAKQAVDAVDPKLW
+909 ERARQAVESVNPGLW
-924 SALSMPQKATLTDVS
+924 TMINKNQKAALTDVA
-939 YQVGDVGQFHKAL
+939 YQVGDVGQFHKAI

-957 KDVAGFQDALKV
+957 KDIAGFNDALKV

-978 REDVRRNNLRALMVS
+978 REDQRRNNLRSLM
-993 GPIAFYNGIKEAARS
+993 INGISAWTQGLLEANRTAQ
-1008 SR
+1008 